1 MSKGVVLVTGGSG
14 YIAGF
19 CIRQLLDEDWTV
31 RATVRRLSREGEVR
45 AAIGGA
51 ALDPERLSFFAAEL
65 MNDSGWMDALA
76 GADYVLHVA
85 SPIPPEQPK
94 NDQELIAPAR
104 EGTLRVLRFARA
116 AGVKRVVV
124 TSSTAAVTYGHDEP
138 RPPIFNETYWTNP
151 DHEDTN
157 PYIRSK
163 AIAERAAWDWL
174 AKEGGSLQMATVNPG
189 AVIGPVMGS
198 DFSAS
203 IEIVKKLLEG
213 SLPGLPR
220 FGFPLVDVRDIA
232 DLHLRAMTH
241 PAATGERF
249 LGAGEFFWMR
259 EVASVLREELG
270 PMARKAPKNELP
282 NWVLLLAARFD
293 PVVSSVVFELGK
305 ERKVDP
311 TKAKT
316 VLGWRPRPHRD
327 SIIDC
332 AKSLLEQGLV
342 KGLPAA

>member
-1 MSKGVVLVTGGSG
+1 MPKFLVQFSYTGEGLKG
-14 YIAGF
+14 
-19 CIRQLLDEDWTV
+19 
-31 RATVRRLSREGEVR
+31 
-45 AAIGGA
+45 
-51 ALDPERLSFFAAEL
+51 
-65 MNDSGWMDALA
+65 
-76 GADYVLHVA
+76 
-85 SPIPPEQPK
+85 
-94 NDQELIAPAR
+94 
-104 EGTLRVLRFARA
+104 
-116 AGVKRVVV
+116 
-124 TSSTAAVTYGHDEP
+124 
-138 RPPIFNETYWTNP
+138 
-151 DHEDTN
+151 
-157 PYIRSK
+157 
-163 AIAERAAWDWL
+163 L

-293 PVVSSVVFELGK
+293 PVVS
-305 ERKVDP
+305 
-311 TKAKT
+311 
-316 VLGWRPRPHRD
+316 
-327 SIIDC
+327 
-332 AKSLLEQGLV
+332 
-342 KGLPAA
+342 

>member
-1 MSKGVVLVTGGSG
+1 MSNGVVLVTGGSG

-19 CIRQLLDEDWTV
+19 CIRQLLDEGWTV
-31 RATVRRLSREGEVR
+31 RTTVRRLAREAEVR
-45 AAIGGA
+45 AAIGGP
-51 ALDPERLSFFAAEL
+51 ALDPLRLSFSAAEL
-65 MNDSGWMDALA
+65 MDDSGWADAMA

-94 NDQELIAPAR
+94 NDQDLIAPAR
-104 EGTLRVLRFARA
+104 EGTLRVLRCAKA
-116 AGVKRVVV
+116 AGVRRVVV

-138 RPPIFNETYWTNP
+138 RPRIFDETYWTNP
-151 DHEDTN
+151 DHQDTN

-174 AKEGGSLQMATVNPG
+174 ATEGGSLQMATVNPG
-189 AVIGPVMGS
+189 AVIGPVMGP

-220 FGFPLVDVRDIA
+220 FGFPLVDARDIA

-241 PAATGERF
+241 PAAAGERF
-249 LGAGEFFWMR
+249 LGAGEFFWMSQ
-259 EVASVLREELG
+259 VAAVLREELG
-270 PMARKAPKNELP
+270 PLARRAPKSELP

-293 PVVSSVVFELGK
+293 PVVRSVAFELGK
-305 ERKVDP
+305 ERSVDP

-316 VLGWRPRPHRD
+316 VLGWQPRPYRE
-327 SIIDC
+327 SILDC
-332 AKSLLEQGLV
+332 AKSLFEHGLV
-342 KGLPAA
+342 RGLPRV